1 LRSGRRAGELSLY
14 PARGFFAELQCVNGM
29 HPVSSIYHIR
39 EDMLGNPYRAV
50 QVAWLQQEKGTNQW
64 VYTYTQTDSGM
75 QLLGLY
81 GVPSSGS
88 CVGSALCS

>member
-1 LRSGRRAGELSLY
+1 
-14 PARGFFAELQCVNGM
+14 
-29 HPVSSIYHIR
+29 VSCPIPGSRFLHRVTVCGWHASRVCSIYHIR
-39 EDMLGNPYRAV
+39 EDMLGNPYGAV

>member
-1 LRSGRRAGELSLY
+1 VCDWHASL
-14 PARGFFAELQCVNGM
+14 C
-29 HPVSSIYHIR
+29 SIYHIR
-39 EDMLGNPYRAV
+39 EDMLGNPYGAV

-88 CVGSALCS
+88 CVGSACAPNATVDYIS